1 MSKHPPTFI
10 AIDRDE
16 AFAKYVGRTADRK
29 QFFLT
34 KPFLPASAGQ
44 PEHDYLALYLF
55 DEDGVLLEAQ
65 IEDLGPR
72 DKVDV
77 EQARTIRAMML
88 EGLGKYKAGRI
99 LIVPFKV
106 ERFGA
111 EFGLIAH
118 PPKTP
123 LGDWSVTVEPGKYMT
138 FSPPW
143 DNGAYEP

>member
-16 AFAKYVGRTADRK
+16 AFAKYVGRTPERK

-34 KPFLPASAGQ
+34 KPFVPAGPGEA
-44 PEHDYLALYLF
+44 EHDYLALYLF

-72 DKVDV
+72 DKVNV

-88 EGLGKYKAGRI
+88 ESLGKYKPGRI

-118 PPKTP
+118 APKTP
-123 LGDWSVTVEPGKYMT
+123 LSDWSVTAEPGRYMT

-143 DNGAYEP
+143 DNGGYEP

>member
-1 MSKHPPTFI
+1 MSKHPPNFI

-16 AFAKYVGRTADRK
+16 AFAKYVGRTADKK

-34 KPFLPASAGQ
+34 KPFTIGDSGQ
-44 PEHDYLALYLF
+44 PEKDYLALYLF

-65 IEDLGPR
+65 IEELGAR

-88 EGLGKYKAGRI
+88 EGLGKYKPGRI
-99 LIVPFKV
+99 IIVPFQL
-106 ERFGA
+106 ERFGI

-118 PPKTP
+118 PPTKLTD
-123 LGDWSVTVEPGKYMT
+123 DWSVTVEPGRYMT

-143 DNGAYEP
+143 DGGGYEA

>member
-34 KPFLPASAGQ
+34 KPFVPAGPGQ
-44 PEHDYLALYLF
+44 IEHDYLALYLF

-65 IEDLGPR
+65 IEDLGAR

-88 EGLGKYKAGRI
+88 ELLGKYKPGRI
-99 LIVPFKV
+99 IVVPFRV
-106 ERFGA
+106 ERFGI
-111 EFGLIAH
+111 EFGLIAQ
-118 PPKTP
+118 PPPTP
-123 LGDWSVTVEPGKYMT
+123 SDDWQVTVEPGRYMT

-143 DNGAYEP
+143 DGGGYEP